1 MTVNIEALIR
11 SLGKPYQ
18 AIRDAGIITYK
29 TPPQGTQCDS
39 FLELDMKK
47 EGVFLAFDNDSK
59 KSLRSVELELK
70 SNKSGWVFPNELPSP
85 LKSDMP
91 RQWVHETFGEP
102 DKSIPPKVVLKT
114 AFGWRDRFAIEDFHI
129 PITMVILFDIDGI
142 AKSVAFIPTH
152 RMKW

>member
-11 SLGKPYQ
+11 SLDKPYQ
-18 AIRDAGIITYK
+18 EIRDIEIITYK
-29 TPPQGTQCDS
+29 TPPQGTQSDS

-59 KSLRSVELELK
+59 KALRSVEIELK
-70 SNKSGWVFPNELPSP
+70 GNKSGWVFPNELPSP
-85 LKSDMP
+85 LQSKMP
-91 RQWVHETFGEP
+91 RHWVHETFGDP
-102 DKSIPPKVVLKT
+102 DKSIPPKIVLKT
-114 AFGWRDRFAIEDFHI
+114 SFGWRDRFIIEDFHI
-129 PITMVILFDIDGI
+129 PITMVILFDTDDI